1 MYKGV
6 CSRALGFV
14 VFFTIVLGLVYTLV
28 VTGIAQVIFPYQAN
42 GSVITVDGKTY
53 GSELLGQR
61 FEDADHMWGRVTN
74 LSVIDMP
81 DGSQA
86 VYSGPSNSSPA
97 QNDSM
102 LTPADKEAENSSFQA
117 TIDERVQAIKEANPD
132 ADLSQVPA
140 DLVTNSGSGL
150 DPNISVDAANYQ
162 VARLAKNTGKSE
174 DEIRQIIQKCTT
186 GRFLGIWGEP
196 VVNVLKVNLMLD
208 GVLS

>member
-14 VFFTIVLGLVYTLV
+14 AFFTVLLGLVYTLV
-28 VTGIAQVIFPYQAN
+28 VTGIAQLAFPYQAN
-42 GSVITVDGKTY
+42 GSIITVDGKTY

-61 FEDADHMWGRVTN
+61 FEDANHMWGRVTN

-81 DGSQA
+81 DGTQA
-86 VYSGPSNSSPA
+86 VYSGPSNASPA

-102 LTPADKEAENSSFQA
+102 LTPGDEEAGNSSFQA

-150 DPNISVDAANYQ
+150 DPNISLDAANYQ

-186 GRFLGIWGEP
+186 GRFLGVWGEP

-208 GVLS
+208 GVLK

>member
-14 VFFTIVLGLVYTLV
+14 AFFTVLLGLVYTLV
-28 VTGIAQVIFPYQAN
+28 VTGIAQLAFPYQAN
-42 GSVITVDGKTY
+42 GSIITVDGKTY

-61 FEDADHMWGRVTN
+61 FEDANHMWGRVTN

-81 DGSQA
+81 DGTQA
-86 VYSGPSNSSPA
+86 VYSGPSNASPA

-102 LTPADKEAENSSFQA
+102 LTPGDEEAGNSSFQA

-150 DPNISVDAANYQ
+150 DPNISLDAAEYQ

>member
-14 VFFTIVLGLVYTLV
+14 VFFTVLLGLVYTLV
-28 VTGIAQVIFPYQAN
+28 VTGIAQVFFPYQAN

-61 FEDADHMWGRVTN
+61 FEDANHMWGRVTN

-81 DGSQA
+81 DGTQA
-86 VYSGPSNSSPA
+86 VYSGPSNASPA
-97 QNDSM
+97 QNDAM
-102 LTPADKEAENSSFQA
+102 LTPGDEEEGNSSFQA
-117 TIDERVQAIKEANPD
+117 TIDERVKAIKETNPD

-150 DPNISVDAANYQ
+150 DPNISLDAAEYQ
-162 VARLAKNTGKSE
+162 VPRLAKNTGKSE

-186 GRFLGIWGEP
+186 GRLLGIWGEP

>member
-28 VTGIAQVIFPYQAN
+28 VTGIAQVFFPYQAN

-61 FEDADHMWGRVTN
+61 FEDANHMWGRVTN
-74 LSVIDMP
+74 LSIIDMP
-81 DGSQA
+81 DGTQA
-86 VYSGPSNSSPA
+86 VYSGPSNASPA
-97 QNDSM
+97 QNDAM
-102 LTPADKEAENSSFQA
+102 LTPGDEEEGNSSFQA

>member
-14 VFFTIVLGLVYTLV
+14 VFFTVLLGLVYTLV
-28 VTGIAQVIFPYQAN
+28 VTGIAQVFFPYQAN

-61 FEDADHMWGRVTN
+61 FEDANHMWGRVTN
-74 LSVIDMP
+74 LSIIDMP
-81 DGSQA
+81 DGTQA
-86 VYSGPSNSSPA
+86 VYSGPSNASPA
-97 QNDSM
+97 QNDAM
-102 LTPADKEAENSSFQA
+102 LTPGDEEEGNSSFQA

>member
-14 VFFTIVLGLVYTLV
+14 VFFTVLLGLVYTLV
-28 VTGIAQVIFPYQAN
+28 VTGIAQVAFPYQAN
-42 GSVITVDGKTY
+42 GSVITVNGKTY

-86 VYSGPSNSSPA
+86 VYSGPSNASPA

-102 LTPADKEAENSSFQA
+102 LTPGDKEADNSSFQA
-117 TIDERVQAIKEANPD
+117 TIDERVKAIKEANPD

-150 DPNISVDAANYQ
+150 DPNISVDAAEYQ
-162 VARLAKNTGKSE
+162 VPRLAKNTGKSE

-186 GRFLGIWGEP
+186 GRFLGVWGEP

>member
-1 MYKGV
+1 MFKGV

-14 VFFTIVLGLVYTLV
+14 VFFTVLLGLVYTLV
-28 VTGIAQVIFPYQAN
+28 VTGIAQVLFPYQAN

-74 LSVIDMP
+74 LSLVDMP
-81 DGSQA
+81 DGTTA
-86 VYSGPSNSSPA
+86 VYSGPSNASPA
-97 QNDSM
+97 QNDAM
-102 LTPADKEAENSSFQA
+102 LTPADQEAGNSSFQA

-150 DPNISVDAANYQ
+150 DPNISLDAARYQ
-162 VARLAKNTGKSE
+162 VPRLAKNTGKSAE
-174 DEIRQIIQKCTT
+174 EINKIIDKCTT

>member
-28 VTGIAQVIFPYQAN
+28 VTGIAQVFFPYQAN

-97 QNDSM
+97 QNDAM

-150 DPNISVDAANYQ
+150 DPNISLDAAEYQ

>member
-1 MYKGV
+1 MFKGV

-14 VFFTIVLGLVYTLV
+14 VFFTVLLGLVYTLV
-28 VTGIAQVIFPYQAN
+28 VTGIAQVAFPYQAN
-42 GSVITVDGKTY
+42 GSVITVNGKTY

-86 VYSGPSNSSPA
+86 VYSGPSNASPA

-102 LTPADKEAENSSFQA
+102 LTPGDKEADNSSFQA
-117 TIDERVQAIKEANPD
+117 TIDERVKAIKEANPD

-150 DPNISVDAANYQ
+150 DPNISVDAAEYQ
-162 VARLAKNTGKSE
+162 VPRLAKNTGKSE

-186 GRFLGIWGEP
+186 GRFLGVWGEP

>member
-14 VFFTIVLGLVYTLV
+14 VFFTVLLGLVYTLV
-28 VTGIAQVIFPYQAN
+28 VTGIAQVFFPYQAN

-61 FEDADHMWGRVTN
+61 FEDANHMWGRVTN

-81 DGSQA
+81 DGTQA
-86 VYSGPSNSSPA
+86 VYSGPSNASPA
-97 QNDSM
+97 QNDAM
-102 LTPADKEAENSSFQA
+102 LTPGDEEEGNSSFQA

-150 DPNISVDAANYQ
+150 DPNISLDAAEYQ

>member
-14 VFFTIVLGLVYTLV
+14 VFFTVLLGLVYTLV
-28 VTGIAQVIFPYQAN
+28 VTGIAQVFFPYQAN

-61 FEDADHMWGRVTN
+61 FEDANHMWGRVTN
-74 LSVIDMP
+74 LSIIDMP
-81 DGSQA
+81 DGTQA
-86 VYSGPSNSSPA
+86 VYSGPSNASPA
-97 QNDSM
+97 QNDAM
-102 LTPADKEAENSSFQA
+102 LTPGDEEEGNSSFQA

-150 DPNISVDAANYQ
+150 DPNISLDAAEYQ

>member
-1 MYKGV
+1 MFKNV
-6 CSRALGFV
+6 CSRAFGFFVLFSV
-14 VFFTIVLGLVYTLV
+14 VFGLLYTLV
-28 VTGIAQVIFPYQAN
+28 VTGIAAVAFPYQAN
-42 GSVITVDGKTY
+42 GSMITVDGKNY

-97 QNDSM
+97 QNDAM

-150 DPNISVDAANYQ
+150 DPNISLDAAEYQ

>member
-1 MYKGV
+1 MFKGV

-14 VFFTIVLGLVYTLV
+14 VFFTVLLGLVYTLV
-28 VTGIAQVIFPYQAN
+28 VTGIAQVFFPYQAN
-42 GSVITVDGKTY
+42 GSVITVNGKTY

-74 LSVIDMP
+74 LSLVDMP
-81 DGSQA
+81 DGTTA
-86 VYSGPSNSSPA
+86 VYSGPSNASPA

-102 LTPADKEAENSSFQA
+102 LTPADQEAGNSSFQA

-150 DPNISVDAANYQ
+150 DPNISLDAARYQ
-162 VARLAKNTGKSE
+162 VPRLAKNTGKSAE
-174 DEIRQIIQKCTT
+174 EINKIIDKCTT

>member
-28 VTGIAQVIFPYQAN
+28 VTGIAQVFFPYQAN

-97 QNDSM
+97 QNDAM